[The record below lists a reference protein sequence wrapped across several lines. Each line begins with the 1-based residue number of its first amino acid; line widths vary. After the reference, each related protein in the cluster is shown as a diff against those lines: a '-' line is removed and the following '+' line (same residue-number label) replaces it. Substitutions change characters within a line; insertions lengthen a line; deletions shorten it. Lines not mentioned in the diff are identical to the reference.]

1 MANKEKEKKE
11 KTVTEETEEVV
22 TENKETNDMQE
33 AKEPSEVEV
42 LTKKAEELNDKYLRL
57 FAEFDNYK
65 KRTAKEKQETYS
77 DATAKNVLE
86 ILPVIDNFERA
97 LAAETSDA
105 EFKKGVEMIY
115 GQLNDV
121 IKKLGVTEIEALG
134 TEFNPEIHYA
144 IKQVEDESFGENTV
158 CEVFQKGYMLGDKVV
173 RHAMVVVANP

>member
-1 MANKEKEKKE
+1 MAKNKDKKIE
-11 KTVTEETEEVV
+11 ETTEEVIEETEKENEEPQVV
-22 TENKETNDMQE
+22 EESE
-33 AKEPSEVEV
+33 EPSELEV
-42 LTKKAEELNDKYLRL
+42 LTKKNEELSDKYLRL

-97 LAAETSDA
+97 LATDSADA
-105 EFKKGVEMIY
+105 EFKRGVEMIFN
-115 GQLNDV
+115 QLCDV

-134 TEFNPEIHYA
+134 AEFNPEFHYA
-144 IKQVEDESFGENTV
+144 IKQVEDDTLGENTV